1 MKNTFIVFLC
11 LLLLFSC
18 KKEDNEFND
27 IPTWAKANA
36 LKNGVA
42 WSSDKPLAF
51 EIRAGYVSLRF
62 SVLIKN
68 TKRSRETL
76 VYDLPLKIGKYENL
90 LKGPLLFNRDSVPNI
105 DYVYSVSDGD
115 VLGVGVFSKKD
126 TLNKV
131 TIESIDTKLRKI
143 TGQFSATYYIE
154 ETHGLDTFN
163 ITKGVYEVHY

>member
-1 MKNTFIVFLC
+1 MKNIFIIFLC

-27 IPTWAKANA
+27 IPTWAKATA
-36 LKNGVA
+36 LKNGA
-42 WSSDKPLAF
+42 NWSSDKPLAF
-51 EIRAGYVSLRF
+51 EIEVGYVSLRF
-62 SVLIKN
+62 SVLIRN
-68 TKRSRETL
+68 TKRSKEIL
-76 VYDLPLKIGKYENL
+76 AYNLPLKIGKYENL
-90 LKGPLLFNRDSVPNI
+90 LQGPPLFNRDSVPNI
-105 DYVYSVSDGD
+105 DYVYSVFDGD
-115 VLGVGVFSKKD
+115 VVGGGIFSKKD
-126 TLNKV
+126 TLNKI